1 MVFPLLATVFE
12 LVDFDF
18 VLLLFLVSPLPH
30 WPLRTFFILVFLGHR
45 VFMEGEARGAHAVL
59 GSKTAEH
66 SVKCGQVHS

>member
-30 WPLRTFFILVFLGHR
+30 WPLRTFFILVFLGDR
-45 VFMEGEARGAHAVL
+45 VNMEGEA
-59 GSKTAEH
+59 
-66 SVKCGQVHS
+66 